1 MPSCRGSFWP
11 QGSNPRLLCLLHW
24 QAGSYHECHLGTR
37 LDIISTKEIALAPLL
52 SCWLSGVSPFSVP
65 SREFSEH
72 PNATSHLP
80 GSRCPQLLLCLP
92 SDVTPPWASNLGGE
106 LTAPSGASALCWWSL
121 LIAPL
126 WPPLGHLSNV
136 ASALPTLPKASQ
148 GSDGL
153 STKLYQSAAHGTEEK
168 IKQRTTKNFKSICGY
183 GLSFQPGPTLRVLN
197 TFGRFSTY
205 LQM

>member
-1 MPSCRGSFWP
+1 MCPPESSL
-11 QGSNPRLLCLLHW
+11 SILMLLPTCPGAGAPNFCFACL
-24 QAGSYHECHLGTR
+24 
-37 LDIISTKEIALAPLL
+37 
-52 SCWLSGVSPFSVP
+52 
-65 SREFSEH
+65 
-72 PNATSHLP
+72 
-80 GSRCPQLLLCLP
+80 
-92 SDVTPPWASNLGGE
+92 SDVTPPWASNHGGV
-106 LTAPSGASALCWWSL
+106 LTAPSGASALCCWSL

-136 ASALPTLPKASQ
+136 ASAVRILPKASQ
-148 GSDGL
+148 GPNGL

-183 GLSFQPGPTLRVLN
+183 GLSFQPGPILRVLN